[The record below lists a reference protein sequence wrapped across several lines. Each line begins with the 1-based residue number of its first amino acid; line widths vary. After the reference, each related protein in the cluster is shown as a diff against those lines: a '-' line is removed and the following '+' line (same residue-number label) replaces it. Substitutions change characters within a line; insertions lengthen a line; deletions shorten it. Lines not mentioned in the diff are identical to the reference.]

1 MLYVPLQ
8 LKESGKYF
16 DEQLFG
22 TQEFS
27 KASPSA
33 TIKMT

>member
-8 LKESGKYF
+8 LKGSRKYF
-16 DEQLFG
+16 DEQLFE

-27 KASPSA
+27 EASPSA
-33 TIKMT
+33 TVKMT